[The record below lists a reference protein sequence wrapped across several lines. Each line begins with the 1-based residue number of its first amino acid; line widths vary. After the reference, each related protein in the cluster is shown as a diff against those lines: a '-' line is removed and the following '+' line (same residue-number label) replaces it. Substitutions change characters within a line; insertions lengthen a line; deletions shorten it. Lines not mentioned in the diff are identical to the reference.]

1 MLLSISIVWFLTIL
15 ILSSRILLAVA
26 YTQHLEIMLRSFLQS
41 SVMVGFVM
49 SSLVRVDNLESFLK
63 KVSKTDWV
71 VGEEWL
77 DLLLLWMAE
86 VALLFLRKGFPLIK
100 VYSFV
105 ALLELVSSIKEFL
118 VGGLHIFILLII
130 NYYI

>member
-86 VALLFLRKGFPLIK
+86 VVLLFLWKGFPLIK
-100 VYSFV
+100 VYGFV